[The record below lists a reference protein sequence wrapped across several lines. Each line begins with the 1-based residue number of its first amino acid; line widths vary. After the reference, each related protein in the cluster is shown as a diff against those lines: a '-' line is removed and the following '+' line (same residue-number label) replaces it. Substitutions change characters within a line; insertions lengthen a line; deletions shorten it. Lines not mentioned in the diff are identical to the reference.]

1 MVIMTFL
8 FLIIAG
14 TIQNVFFFLAPVLYI
29 TSLSVA
35 YIISGRIS
43 DPMINVMF
51 NWVVKWALFV
61 IFLYLTALYIK
72 DAFVYG
78 MFSYILINTILN
90 PITFMAKNEALS

>member
-90 PITFMAKNEALS
+90 PMTFMAKNEALS

>member
-1 MVIMTFL
+1 MTFL
-8 FLIIAG
+8 FLMIAG
-14 TIQNVFFFLAPVLYI
+14 TIQNVFFVLAPVLYI
-29 TSLSVA
+29 TSLSVV
-35 YIISGRIS
+35 YIFSGRIS

-72 DAFVYG
+72 DVFVYG

-90 PITFMAKNEALS
+90 PMTFMVKNEALS

>member
-72 DAFVYG
+72 GAFVYG
-78 MFSYILINTILN
+78 MFSYILINTILS
-90 PITFMAKNEALS
+90 PMTFMAKNEALS

>member
-1 MVIMTFL
+1 MVVIAFL
-8 FLIIAG
+8 FLVIAG
-14 TIQNVFFFLAPVLYI
+14 TIQNIFFVLAPVLYI

-61 IFLYLTALYIK
+61 IFLYLTALHIK
-72 DAFVYG
+72 DAFVYA

-90 PITFMAKNEALS
+90 PMTFIVKNEALS

>member
-14 TIQNVFFFLAPVLYI
+14 TIQNIFFVLAPVLYI

-43 DPMINVMF
+43 DPVINVMF

>member
-1 MVIMTFL
+1 MTFL

-14 TIQNVFFFLAPVLYI
+14 TIQNVFFFLASVLYI

-90 PITFMAKNEALS
+90 PMTFMVKNEALS

>member
-1 MVIMTFL
+1 MTFL

-14 TIQNVFFFLAPVLYI
+14 TIQNVFFFLSPVLYI

-90 PITFMAKNEALS
+90 PMTFMVKNEALS

>member
-1 MVIMTFL
+1 MVVMAFL
-8 FLIIAG
+8 FLMIAG
-14 TIQNVFFFLAPVLYI
+14 TIQNTFFILAPALYI

-51 NWVVKWALFV
+51 NWVVKWTLFV

-72 DAFVYG
+72 DAFVYA

-90 PITFMAKNEALS
+90 PMTFIVKNEALS

>member
-1 MVIMTFL
+1 MVVMIFL
-8 FLIIAG
+8 FLMTAG
-14 TIQNVFFFLAPVLYI
+14 TIQNIFFVLAPALYI

-51 NWVVKWALFV
+51 NWVVKWTLFV

-72 DAFVYG
+72 DAFVYA

-90 PITFMAKNEALS
+90 PMTFIVKNEALS